1 MTHIGAVSRIA
12 RRAGRDLLR
21 AGWPETHPFVG
32 TIIALC
38 LAPFWLAAPVAAQRF
53 LEDPERFWQYESEY
67 AGAQACET
75 CHADIFFVQQR
86 SNHALSLHPAQ
97 EVPQLSA
104 GMPAEKVD
112 PVSQARLR
120 IGPTA
125 EGGVQLSAR
134 RGEDSAALTLDWAFG
149 SGLKGITAV
158 GRSDDAT
165 FVESS
170 LTWYASLAGF
180 DLTTGATQY
189 ERRTVQDGLGRR
201 LSQQEV
207 AECFGCHTTGYD
219 RRRQAPAR
227 QEMGV
232 RCERCHGPGL
242 EHVRSAASGFVR
254 GRIFHPGKLEPFAQ
268 VQMCGACHGTPP
280 QDNDLGA
287 IRYVETT
294 LKTVR
299 FPSQRLVLSRCFNE
313 SMAGLKCTTCH
324 DPHTNTG
331 AERESHDRACLS
343 CHVRDGTSQGSSCPV
358 AAGDCASCH
367 MPRERVMSHSLFTD
381 HWIRV
386 IRSVQN

>member
-1 MTHIGAVSRIA
+1 MIRVGAASRFVW
-12 RRAGRDLLR
+12 RADRDVMR
-21 AGWPETHPFVG
+21 AGWLATLPLLRSG
-32 TIIALC
+32 IALC
-38 LAPFWLAAPVAAQRF
+38 LAGFWPVAPVAAQRF
-53 LEDPERFWQYESEY
+53 LEDPARFWQHESEY

-75 CHADIFFVQQR
+75 CHADIFDVQQR
-86 SNHALSLHPAQ
+86 SNHALSLHPAR
-97 EVPQLSA
+97 EVPQLTA

-125 EGGVQLSAR
+125 DGGVQLSAW
-134 RGEDSAALTLDWAFG
+134 RGEDRASLTLDWAFG
-149 SGLKGITAV
+149 SGLKGITAI
-158 GRSDDAT
+158 GRSGDGE

-170 LTWYASLAGF
+170 LTWYASLSAF

-189 ERRTVQDGLGRR
+189 ERRTVAEGLGRR
-201 LSQQEV
+201 LSRQEV

-219 RRRQAPAR
+219 SRRQAPAR
-227 QEMGV
+227 KEMGV
-232 RCERCHGPGL
+232 RCERCHGPGA
-242 EHVRSAASGFVR
+242 EHVRSAASGSVR
-254 GRIFHPGKLEPFAQ
+254 EGIFHPGKLEPFAQ

-280 QDNDLGA
+280 QDNDLDA

-313 SMAGLKCTTCH
+313 SMAGLKCITCH
-324 DPHTNTG
+324 DPHTNAE
-331 AERESHDRACLS
+331 AERVSHDRSCLS
-343 CHVRDGTSQGSSCPV
+343 CHAREDANEGSTCPV

-386 IRSVQN
+386 IRSAQN